1 MKVISRKRR
10 PFNLKTEGK
19 FKLIIAEKPDAA
31 RRIAVAIGQEII
43 SNPKRGELPLYEV
56 ARNGEKIKIM
66 AALGHLYTLKQ
77 SGKGWDYPVFDVE
90 WVPKYEAEK
99 SAENIRPFIERFQE
113 LSLNAD
119 SYIVATDYD
128 IEGETIAYCI
138 LKYACGDEALR
149 KAKRMKF
156 STLTDQELTES
167 YEHPL
172 PQIDF
177 RMVDA
182 GETRHKVDW
191 LFGINISRALI
202 LAVKRSTGRY
212 RTLSTGRVQGPTL
225 TFIAN
230 RENAIRTFIPTPYW
244 AINAKTEIEGRT
256 FTLEYLKD
264 KIQTRTEAEQ
274 IIRKCQGKNGVVK
287 EIDKKHTR
295 NLPPYPLDLGAL
307 QTEAYRLFGFTPSRT
322 LLIAERLYL
331 AALISYPRT
340 SSQKIPDSLDPRRIL
355 ESISRIS
362 SYQSLAEELLRKE
375 KLIPNQGTKD
385 DPAHPPITPT
395 GILPTR
401 GRLTKQEEKIYD
413 LVVRRFMS
421 IYGDPAV
428 SESAKV
434 TIEIGDEVFYLRGRR
449 VIEKGWLKFYGPY
462 FKSDEILLPQIREGQ
477 ILEITE
483 CTAQEKHTSPPPRY
497 NPSTLL
503 KLMEEQ
509 EIGTK
514 ATRAEIIDT
523 LSQRGYV
530 TGQQITITDLG
541 LAVVDVLGKY
551 ASQVLSVEMTRDLE
565 QDMEGIQSG
574 KLKKEEVLSTAID
587 FLRPIL
593 EKFKAT
599 EKTIGTELD
608 EALQSVI
615 RKSATIGVCPVCKSG
630 ELMIIRSRKTG
641 KRFIGCTSYR
651 NGKCSF
657 SAPVPQTGVIQTT
670 EKKCQV
676 CGFPIIVIRIRG
688 KRAWQLCVNPKC
700 EGKFKLKTKVT

>member
-1 MKVISRKRR
+1 MRR
-10 PFNLKTEGK
+10 PISLRTESK

-31 RRIAVAIGQEII
+31 RRIAAALGQKII

-56 ARNGEKIKIM
+56 ARNGERIKIM

-77 SGKGWDYPVFDVE
+77 SGKGWDYPVFDVG

-99 SAENIRPFIERFQE
+99 SAENTRPFIERFQE
-113 LSLNAD
+113 LSLDTD
-119 SYIVATDYD
+119 SFIVATDYD

-156 STLTDQELTES
+156 STLTDQELTEA

-177 RMVDA
+177 RMTDA
-182 GETRHKVDW
+182 GETRHKIDW

-230 RENAIRTFIPTPYW
+230 RENAIRSFIPTPYW

-256 FTLEYLKD
+256 FALEYSKD
-264 KIQTRTEAEQ
+264 RISTWNEAEQ
-274 IIRKCQGKNGVVK
+274 ITTRCQCKDGVVK
-287 EIDKKHTR
+287 EIDKKQTR
-295 NLPPYPLDLGAL
+295 NPPPYPFDLGAL
-307 QTEAYRLFGFTPSRT
+307 QTEAYQLFRFTPSRT
-322 LLIAERLYL
+322 LSIAERLYL

-340 SSQKIPDSLDPRRIL
+340 SSQKIPASLDPKRIL
-355 ESISRIS
+355 ESIRRIPN
-362 SYQSLAEELLRKE
+362 YQSLAAELLRKE
-375 KLIPNQGTKD
+375 KLIPNQGKKD

-395 GILPTR
+395 GVLPAR
-401 GRLTKQEEKIYD
+401 GRLTGPEEKIYD

-421 IYGDPAV
+421 IYGDPAEN
-428 SESAKV
+428 ESAKI
-434 TIEIGDEVFYLRGRR
+434 TIEIGDEIFYLRGRR

-462 FKSDEILLPQIREGQ
+462 FKSDEILLPDIREGQ
-477 ILEITE
+477 ILKITE
-483 CTAQEKHTSPPPRY
+483 CTSEEKHTSPPPRY

-530 TGQQITITDLG
+530 TGEHITITDLG

-565 QDMEGIQSG
+565 QDIEGIQSG
-574 KLKKEEVLSTAID
+574 KLKKEEVLSTAVD
-587 FLRPIL
+587 FLKPIL

-615 RKSATIGVCPVCKSG
+615 RKSATIGICPVCKTG
-630 ELMIIRSRKTG
+630 ELMIIRSRKSG

-651 NGKCSF
+651 NGKCNF
-657 SAPVPQTGVIQTT
+657 SAPIPQTGVLQPT

-676 CGFPIIVIRIRG
+676 CGFPIIAVKIRG
-688 KRAWQLCVNPKC
+688 RRPWQLCVNPKC
-700 EGKFKLKTKVT
+700 EGKSKLKAKAT